1 MIVKN
6 VRQIANKKREQK
18 NKVMSDYI
26 LYEVN
31 SKRDYHAFFSFP
43 FTLYKNCNQW
53 VPSITN
59 EEKAIFNPA
68 SNPVFEN
75 AEAKLFLVKNKKQVV
90 GRMAAIINWIEVKEQ
105 GKTKVRFGWYDT
117 IDDVEVSR
125 LLIDAACD
133 WGRQNRL
140 TYLEGPMGFS
150 NMDKAGLLVQGY
162 EYMNTMI
169 TWYHYPYQKQ
179 HLETL
184 GLVKQAEWLEFKI
197 KIFKAED
204 APEKVKKYAEI
215 IAKRYEL
222 NSLEFSSRKDIIPYV
237 DKMFDLLNKTYDKLQ
252 SFVPIQPYQVEHY
265 KKKYF
270 SYIHPRF
277 IKCVTD
283 KSGELV
289 AFAITMPS
297 FSRALKKVNGSIYPF
312 GFLHIF
318 RALKKNDRASFYLI
332 GIDPSYQNKGVT
344 AILFDSI
351 QKMFNAQGVTDVE
364 TNPELEENS
373 AIQLMWKNYEHKL
386 HKRRRTYKK
395 AIS

>member
-1 MIVKN
+1 M
-6 VRQIANKKREQK
+6 
-18 NKVMSDYI
+18 
-26 LYEVN
+26 
-31 SKRDYHAFFSFP
+31 P
-43 FTLYKNCNQW
+43 FTKSIQKEIIMRFFLFHLHYIKIAPQW
-53 VPSITN
+53 VPPITK
-59 EEKAIFNPA
+59 EEKAIFNPT

-75 AEAKLFLVKNKKQVV
+75 AEAKLFLVKKGKQVV
-90 GRMAAIINWIEVKEQ
+90 GRMAAMINWIEVKEQ

-125 LLIDAACD
+125 LLLDAVYD
-133 WGRQNRL
+133 WGKQNRL

-150 NMDKAGLLVQGY
+150 NMDKAGLLIQGY

-184 GLVKQAEWLEFKI
+184 GLVKQAEWVEFKI

-204 APEKVKKYAEI
+204 APEKVKKYADL
-215 IAKRYEL
+215 IAKRYQL
-222 NSLEFSSRKDIIPYV
+222 NSLEFSSRKELTPYV

-252 SFVPIQPYQVEHY
+252 SFVPIQPYQIAHY

-283 KSGELV
+283 QSGNLI

-297 FSRALKKVNGSIYPF
+297 FSKALKKANGSLYPF
-312 GFLHIF
+312 GFLHIL

-332 GIDPSYQNKGVT
+332 GIDPAYQNKGVT
-344 AILFDSI
+344 AILFDAI
-351 QKMFNAQGVTDVE
+351 QKMFNDQGITDVE

-373 AIQLMWKNYEHKL
+373 AIQLMWKNYEHEL

>member
-297 FSRALKKVNGSIYPF
+297 FSRALKKVNGSLYPF

>member
-6 VRQIANKKREQK
+6 VRQIANKKRQQK
-18 NKVMSDYI
+18 NNIMSDYI

-43 FTLYKNCNQW
+43 FALYKNCDQW
-53 VPSITN
+53 VPSITK
-59 EEKAIFNPA
+59 EEKAIFNPT

-125 LLIDAACD
+125 LLIDAVYD
-133 WGRQNRL
+133 WGRQNSL

-222 NSLEFSSRKDIIPYV
+222 NSLEFSSRKDILPYV
-237 DKMFDLLNKTYDKLQ
+237 DKMFDLLNKTYNKLQ

-283 KSGELV
+283 KSGELI

-297 FSRALKKVNGSIYPF
+297 FSKALKKVNGSLYPF

>member
-1 MIVKN
+1 MKN
-6 VRQIANKKREQK
+6 ARLNANKKRKQK
-18 NKVMSDYI
+18 NKTMSDYA
-26 LYEVN
+26 LYKVN

-43 FTLYKNCNQW
+43 FTLYKNCPQW
-53 VPSITN
+53 VPPITN
-59 EEKAIFNPA
+59 EEKAIFNPT

-75 AEAKLFLVKNKKQVV
+75 AEAKLFLVKKGKQVV
-90 GRMAAIINWIEVKEQ
+90 GRMAAMINWIEVKEQ

-117 IDDVEVSR
+117 IDDIEVSR
-125 LLIDAACD
+125 LLLDAVTD
-133 WGRQNRL
+133 WGKQNRL
-140 TYLEGPMGFS
+140 TYIEGPMGFS

-162 EYMNTMI
+162 EYLNTMI

-184 GLVKQAEWLEFKI
+184 GLVKQAEWVEFKI

-204 APEKVKKYAEI
+204 APEKVKKYADL
-215 IAKRYEL
+215 IAKRYQL
-222 NSLEFSSRKDIIPYV
+222 NSLEFSSRKELTPYV

-252 SFVPIQPYQVEHY
+252 SFVPIQPYQVAHY

-283 KSGELV
+283 QSGNLI

-297 FSRALKKVNGSIYPF
+297 FSKALKKANGSLYPF
-312 GFLHIF
+312 GFLHIL

-332 GIDPSYQNKGVT
+332 GIDPAYQNKGVT
-344 AILFDSI
+344 AILFDAI
-351 QKMFNAQGVTDVE
+351 QKMFNDQGITDVE

-373 AIQLMWKNYEHKL
+373 AIQLMWKNYKHEL